1 MSTEAAYGQDEVVPR
16 FLTTDERRMLDE
28 VETTRG
34 GQQRQDIHAVL
45 KQYRDRGPVAE
56 VDILATLGGRTV
68 LSVRPPEF
76 ASFTVVGYD
85 AAVEVLRDHE
95 RFSSAGVAKELG
107 AAYGRTILTADPPEH
122 RAMRKAV
129 RHSFGKRYFDELGA
143 TLVTPVVAAYVDA
156 LAARGHA
163 DLYRDMMVSFPVTVL
178 HRWMGLPSDEATT
191 TRFHQLALKLLML
204 RSDDPSI
211 ALNASA
217 ELGEIFAQSIHDSRR
232 APRGDATRTGLINEV
247 VAANDEAGT
256 VMDDE
261 ELVSFCRLMLPAG
274 AETTSKAT
282 GTMIAAL
289 LNRPDVW
296 ATLRENPGLVESAVD
311 ETLRWDSPAVAGN
324 YRVATVDTE
333 IAGVPVPAGS
343 GVHVVI
349 NAANRDPARFPDP
362 DAFRLDRD
370 ATGQLGFGYG
380 IHLCLGRELA
390 RVEMIAVLRT
400 LLATLPRLRRDPD
413 QPAPRIVGLTFRW
426 PDHLHSRWD

>member
-1 MSTEAAYGQDEVVPR
+1 MSSTRTTAR
-16 FLTTDERRMLDE
+16 FLTADERRILDE
-28 VETTRG
+28 VDTARG
-34 GQQRQDIHAVL
+34 GQRQRDIHAVAR
-45 KQYRDRGPVAE
+45 QHRDRGPVAE

-68 LSVRPPEF
+68 LSVRPPGF

-107 AAYGRTILTADPPEH
+107 AAYGRTILTTDPPEH

-129 RHSFGKRYFDELGA
+129 RQSFGKRYFDELGA

-156 LAARGHA
+156 LAGRGHA
-163 DLYRDMMVSFPVTVL
+163 DLYREMMISYPVTVL
-178 HRWMGLPSDEATT
+178 YRWMGLPSDEATT
-191 TRFHQLALKLLML
+191 ARFHQLALKLLML

-217 ELGEIFAQSIHDSRR
+217 ELGEIFTQSIHDARAAARR
-232 APRGDATRTGLINEV
+232 GTTGTGLISEV
-247 VAANDEAGT
+247 VAANDAAGT

-282 GTMIAAL
+282 GIMIAVL
-289 LNRPDVW
+289 LNRPDLW
-296 ATLRENPGLVESAVD
+296 TTLQESPHLVTAAVD

-333 IAGVPVPAGS
+333 VAGVPIPAGS
-343 GVHVVI
+343 GVHVLI

-362 DAFRLDRD
+362 DTFRLDRD
-370 ATGQLGFGYG
+370 GTDQLGFGFG
-380 IHLCLGRELA
+380 SHLCLGRELA
-390 RVEMIAVLRT
+390 RVEMAAVLRT
-400 LLATLPRLRRDPD
+400 LLARFPRLRRDPAY
-413 QPAPRIVGLTFRW
+413 PAPRIVGLTFRW
-426 PDHLHSRWD
+426 PDHLHARWD